1 MVQGSDGVW
10 RVAGAPESAAT
21 PATQLAEAQTQR
33 ALPPAA
39 TRALPPATQRALPP
53 ATQRALPPGTPAEMT
68 QQLAQAQARQTTHF
82 GTVSKEPIEFIQS
95 ENFRPLTSAN
105 PYDGGIPNLTSEHFD
120 AYKLPVWEIGG
131 KKIAF
136 GTEGVGR
143 FNPTFPKNDVQ
154 IIPANPYDISAL
166 SKTSVEG
173 RQFGELYFDA
183 LDGFHHETRLNL
195 SAAEN
200 NLLGRVPAL
209 TYAAARGDDVAL
221 KELQRLAAVG
231 KESQLQAKTAYIEK
245 DLSLIKDTDWEN
257 IPGISVKV
265 GTDNYKNSIYRPV
278 GIDDIFMTH
287 QTSFL
292 PEVDPVTGQR
302 FIRPTQDFAPID
314 PATGKPILNPITGKP
329 AQNPDQINIHMAAN
343 HVVEGHMN
351 RPQPSSGGYV
361 ITGPLRDLLD
371 ANPGSLNNLQPVDSW
386 FTPPPGEGLILPDSW
401 RVIKTPGIDKYNY
414 KELVFDPLVSWTKEQ
429 TDLRTSVYKQLE
441 NDIDKLVF
449 ENMQEIA
456 KIHNQSDTYEL
467 RAFQKGM
474 WASSNEVNDRLK
486 FIAGKIIPEEYP
498 EYFGGVTST
507 SHNATPSKYGM
518 DIADYSSTAQRRS
531 GLFIQDSWMLSPN
544 AKLRY
549 FDNNKFTTGGII
561 ETFRKIIEGL

>member
-1 MVQGSDGVW
+1 MVEGSDGVL
-10 RVAGAPESAAT
+10 RAAGATKSPASPAT
-21 PATQLAEAQTQR
+21 PATRLAEAQTQR

-53 ATQRALPPGTPAEMT
+53 ATTADMAE
-68 QQLAQAQARQTTHF
+68 QLARAQARQQTHF
-82 GTVSKEPIEFIQS
+82 GTVSKEPIDVIQS
-95 ENFRPLTSAN
+95 ENFRPLTSAD
-105 PYDGGIPNLTSEHFD
+105 PYDGGIPDLTSEHFD

-136 GTEGVGR
+136 GTEGLGR
-143 FNPTFPKNDVQ
+143 FDPTFPKNDVQ

-166 SKTSVEG
+166 PKTSVEG

-183 LDGFHHETRLNL
+183 LDGFHRENL
-195 SAAEN
+195 SAAKN

-221 KELQRLAAVG
+221 KELQRLATVG
-231 KESQLQAKTAYIEK
+231 KESQLEAKIAYIEK
-245 DLSLIKDTDWEN
+245 DLSLIKNTDWDQQGN
-257 IPGISVKV
+257 ISVKV
-265 GTDNYKNSIYRPV
+265 GEDTYKNSIYRPV

-287 QTSFL
+287 QTNFL
-292 PEVDPVTGQR
+292 PEVDPVTGKR

-329 AQNPDQINIHMAAN
+329 APSPDQINIHMAAN

-414 KELVFDPLVSWTKEQ
+414 EPLVFDVNVPWTKEQ

-441 NDIDKLVF
+441 TEIDKLVF

-456 KIHNQSDTYEL
+456 RIHNQSDKYEL
-467 RAFQKGM
+467 RAFPKGM

-518 DIADYSSTAQRRS
+518 DIATYSSAAQRRG
-531 GLFIQDSWMLSPN
+531 GLSIQDSWMLSPN
-544 AKLRY
+544 AKLRF
-549 FDNNKFTTGGII
+549 FDNNKYTTGDVI
-561 ETFRKIIEGL
+561 ETFRKLIEGL